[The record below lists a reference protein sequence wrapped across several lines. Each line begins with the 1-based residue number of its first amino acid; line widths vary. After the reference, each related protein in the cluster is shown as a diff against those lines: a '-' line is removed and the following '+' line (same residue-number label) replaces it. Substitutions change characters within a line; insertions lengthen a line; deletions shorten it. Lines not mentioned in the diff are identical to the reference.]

1 MATATSID
9 ASILAGLDETQRD
22 AVTTPHVPLAILAGA
37 GSGKTRVLTRRI
49 AWQAREGLV
58 DPAHVL
64 AVTFTRKAAGELRT
78 RLERLGVREAVTA
91 GTFHAIAL
99 AQLRRRADEQG
110 RAMPELLD
118 RKVRVLMR
126 LLPSRGRDAALAA
139 AELASEIEWA
149 KARLVKPDGYEHAVA
164 AAGRTTPRPPS

>member
-49 AWQAREGLV
+49 AWQAVAGNV

-64 AVTFTRKAAGELRT
+64 AVTFTRKAAGELRG
-78 RLERLGVREAVTA
+78 RLNRLSVGDV
-91 GTFHAIAL
+91 IAL
-99 AQLRRRADEQG
+99 GPLNF
-110 RAMPELLD
+110 
-118 RKVRVLMR
+118 R
-126 LLPSRGRDAALAA
+126 LKQSR
-139 AELASEIEWA
+139 I
-149 KARLVKPDGYEHAVA
+149 H
-164 AAGRTTPRPPS
+164 